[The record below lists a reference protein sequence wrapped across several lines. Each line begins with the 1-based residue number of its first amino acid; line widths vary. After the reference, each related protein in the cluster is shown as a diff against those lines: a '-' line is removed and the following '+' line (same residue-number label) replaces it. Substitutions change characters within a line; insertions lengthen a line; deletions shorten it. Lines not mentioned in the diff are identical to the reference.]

1 MKAKAVQNEPTNPA
15 KPDKHPIILRRS
27 FDFGI
32 RRSRKAH
39 KPNPN
44 HQPGTPSGA
53 SLGIVDK
60 AQRARPTHGR
70 GGERMND
77 QPIPVFR
84 ADVPPLGETY
94 SGATVQAVQTGEIIT
109 LDIEFYRATKTRVVM
124 TWEQAKALTE
134 QLKDAT
140 AAAAACRLERE
151 SVGVTHG

>member
-1 MKAKAVQNEPTNPA
+1 M
-15 KPDKHPIILRRS
+15 
-27 FDFGI
+27 
-32 RRSRKAH
+32 
-39 KPNPN
+39 
-44 HQPGTPSGA
+44 
-53 SLGIVDK
+53 
-60 AQRARPTHGR
+60 
-70 GGERMND
+70 
-77 QPIPVFR
+77 
-84 ADVPPLGETY
+84 GETY